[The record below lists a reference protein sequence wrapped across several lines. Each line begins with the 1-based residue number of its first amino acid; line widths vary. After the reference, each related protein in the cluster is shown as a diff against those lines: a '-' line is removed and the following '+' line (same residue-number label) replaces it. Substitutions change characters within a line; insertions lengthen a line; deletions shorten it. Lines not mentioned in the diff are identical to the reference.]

1 MSKRVYLSID
11 ISVIPEQEDTPVSL
25 RIQVSAATVKALHTR
40 LQQAYLKDDVRVV
53 RRTTVLI
60 DLLVHHVPMAVLC
73 ERWRLSV
80 SCLYDWQKAFLLRG
94 LDSLISRHSGGRP
107 EKLTPSQKKRLV
119 ELIEAGPLVVGC
131 ETACWNSVL
140 IRVLIWREF
149 GVLYNRH
156 YVCTLLHNLGFSFQK
171 ARFVSD
177 HLDAAKRLAWL
188 QDKWPAIVGAAKRC
202 KGLILF
208 EDEASFA
215 QWGSLSYTW
224 ARRGHQPEVPT
235 SGKRKGYKVFGA
247 IEYFSGRLFYRG
259 IEGRFNSESYQGFLQ
274 MIMAQTSEHLFL
286 IHDGARYHTS
296 AATQAFLA
304 AHSDRITEHPLPS
317 YSPDY
322 NPIEYLWK
330 KTKQRA
336 THNKY
341 FNEFT
346 ALTVS
351 VDKALAYFATHP
363 EEVRGLSLAFMCR
376 VRYLPLRTI
385 SSPSGL
391 WRLSYIP
398 FPTTHPHCRPSSMR
412 HLSSHS
418 RWNGSPP
425 AFLRSPDAWKS
436 FVTAWMTTW

>member
-1 MSKRVYLSID
+1 MSKWVYL
-11 ISVIPEQEDTPVSL
+11 PKNPCQTTQEEKTPVSI
-25 RIQVSAATVKALHTR
+25 RIQASNATVKALQTR
-40 LQQAYLKDDVRVV
+40 LQDAYRRDDVRLV
-53 RRTTVLI
+53 RRTSVLL
-60 DLLVHHVPMAVLC
+60 DLLTQTATVPVLC
-73 ERWRLSV
+73 ERWGLSPA
-80 SCLYDWQKAFLLRG
+80 CLYAWQKAFLLRG
-94 LDSLISRHSGGRP
+94 LDSLRYRHSGGRP
-107 EKLTPSQKKRLV
+107 EKLTPRQKKRVV
-119 ELIEAGPLVVGC
+119 ELIEAGPLVVGL

-156 YVCTLLHNLGFSFQK
+156 YVCTLLSNMGFSFQK

-177 HLDAAKRLAWL
+177 HLDAAQRLVWL
-188 QDKWPAIVGAAKRC
+188 QDKWPAIVRAAKRG

-247 IEYFSGRLFYRG
+247 IEYFSGRLFFQG
-259 IEGRFNSESYQGFLQ
+259 IEGRFNSDSYQAFLQ
-274 MIMAQTSEHLFL
+274 MIMAQTTAHLFL

-296 AATQAFLA
+296 AATKVFLA
-304 AHSDRITEHPLPS
+304 AHHDRITEHPLPS

-341 FNEFT
+341 FKEFIE
-346 ALTVS
+346 LTVS

-363 EEVRGLSLAFMCR
+363 DIVLGLFGRYCEE
-376 VRYLPLRTI
+376 
-385 SSPSGL
+385 SGL
-391 WRLSYIP
+391 ALEQ
-398 FPTTHPHCRPSSMR
+398 
-412 HLSSHS
+412 
-418 RWNGSPP
+418 
-425 AFLRSPDAWKS
+425 AA
-436 FVTAWMTTW
+436 

>member
-1 MSKRVYLSID
+1 MSTRVYLSNY
-11 ISVIPEQEDTPVSL
+11 SCQTTPQEDTPVCI
-25 RIQVSAATVKALHTR
+25 RIQLSRTTVKDLHQR
-40 LQQAYLKDDVRVV
+40 LQHAYQRDDVRLV
-53 RRTTVLI
+53 RRITVLL
-60 DLLVHHVPMAVLC
+60 DLLVPQVPMAVVC
-73 ERWRLSV
+73 ERWGLSP
-80 SCLYDWQKAFLLRG
+80 SCLYAWQQAFLLRG
-94 LDSLISRHSGGRP
+94 MDSLVYGHSGGRP
-107 EKLTPSQKKRLV
+107 PKLTPQQKKRLV

-188 QDKWPAIVGAAKRC
+188 QDKWPAIFRAAKRC

-224 ARRGHQPEVPT
+224 ARCGHQPEVPT

-247 IEYFSGRLFYRG
+247 IEYFSGRLFYQG
-259 IEGRFNSESYQGFLQ
+259 IEGRFNSENYQAFLEK
-274 MIMAQTSEHLFL
+274 IMEQTTARLFL

-296 AATQAFLA
+296 TSTQQFFR
-304 AHSDRITEHPLPS
+304 AHKTRLSEHPLPS

-341 FNEFT
+341 FKEFA

-351 VDKALAYFATHP
+351 VEKALAYFATHADEVLCLFGRYC
-363 EEVRGLSLAFMCR
+363 EESKLDLQKVA
-376 VRYLPLRTI
+376 
-385 SSPSGL
+385 
-391 WRLSYIP
+391 
-398 FPTTHPHCRPSSMR
+398 
-412 HLSSHS
+412 
-418 RWNGSPP
+418 
-425 AFLRSPDAWKS
+425 
-436 FVTAWMTTW
+436 

>member
-1 MSKRVYLSID
+1 MSTRVYLSQHTYQTTQ
-11 ISVIPEQEDTPVSL
+11 EEDTPVCI
-25 RIQVSAATVKALHTR
+25 RIQLSRATVKDLYSR
-40 LQQAYLKDDVRVV
+40 LQHAYQRDDVRLV
-53 RRTTVLI
+53 RRATVLI
-60 DLLVHHVPMAVLC
+60 DLLVHQVPVAVLR
-73 ERWRLSV
+73 ERWGLS
-80 SCLYDWQKAFLLRG
+80 SACIYDWQKAFLLRG
-94 LDSLISRHSGGRP
+94 IDSLVYGHGGGRRP
-107 EKLTPSQKKRLV
+107 KLTPRQKKRLV
-119 ELIEAGPLVVGC
+119 ELIEAGPLVVGL

-156 YVCTLLHNLGFSFQK
+156 YVCTVLSNLGFSFQK

-188 QDKWPAIVGAAKRC
+188 EEKWPAICRAAKRC
-202 KGLILF
+202 HGLILF

-247 IEYFSGRLFYRG
+247 IEYFSGRLFFQG
-259 IEGRFNSESYQGFLQ
+259 IEGRFNSVSYQAFLQ
-274 MIMAQTSEHLFL
+274 MIMAQTTVHLFL

-296 AATQAFLA
+296 ASTQAFLA
-304 AHSDRITEHPLPS
+304 AHSDRITAYPLPS

-330 KTKQRA
+330 KMKQRA

-341 FNEFT
+341 FKEFVE
-346 ALTVS
+346 LTVS

-363 EEVRGLSLAFMCR
+363 DTVLGLFGRYCEE
-376 VRYLPLRTI
+376 
-385 SSPSGL
+385 SGL
-391 WRLSYIP
+391 ELKQ
-398 FPTTHPHCRPSSMR
+398 
-412 HLSSHS
+412 
-418 RWNGSPP
+418 
-425 AFLRSPDAWKS
+425 AA
-436 FVTAWMTTW
+436 

>member
-1 MSKRVYLSID
+1 MSTRVYLSKHICQTTH
-11 ISVIPEQEDTPVSL
+11 EEETPVCL
-25 RIQVSAATVKALHTR
+25 RIQLSRATVKELHSR
-40 LQQAYLKDDVRVV
+40 LQHAYQRDDVRLV
-53 RRTTVLI
+53 RRITVLL
-60 DLLVHHVPMAVLC
+60 DLLVHQVPVEVLSA
-73 ERWRLSV
+73 RWRLSP
-80 SCLYDWQKAFLLRG
+80 SCLYHWRQAFLLWG
-94 LDSLISRHSGGRP
+94 MDSLVYRYGGGRP
-107 EKLTPSQKKRLV
+107 EKLPPTQRKRLV
-119 ELIEAGPLVVGC
+119 ALLEAGPLVVGL
-131 ETACWNSVL
+131 ETACWNAVV

-188 QDKWPAIVGAAKRC
+188 QAQWPAIVRAAKRC

-224 ARRGHQPEVPT
+224 ARRGHQPEGPT

-247 IEYFSGRLFYRG
+247 IEYFSGRLFSQG
-259 IEGRFNSESYQGFLQ
+259 IEGRFNSESYQAFLQ
-274 MIMAQTSEHLFL
+274 KIRAQTTEHLFL

-296 AATQAFLA
+296 ASTTAFWA
-304 AHSDRITEHPLPS
+304 AHKARITEYPLPS

-341 FNEFT
+341 FKEF
-346 ALTVS
+346 AELTVS
-351 VDKALAYFATHP
+351 VEKALAYFATHP
-363 EEVRGLSLAFMCR
+363 DTVLGLFG
-376 VRYLPLRTI
+376 RYCED
-385 SSPSGL
+385 SGL
-391 WRLSYIP
+391 ALQQ
-398 FPTTHPHCRPSSMR
+398 
-412 HLSSHS
+412 
-418 RWNGSPP
+418 
-425 AFLRSPDAWKS
+425 AA
-436 FVTAWMTTW
+436 